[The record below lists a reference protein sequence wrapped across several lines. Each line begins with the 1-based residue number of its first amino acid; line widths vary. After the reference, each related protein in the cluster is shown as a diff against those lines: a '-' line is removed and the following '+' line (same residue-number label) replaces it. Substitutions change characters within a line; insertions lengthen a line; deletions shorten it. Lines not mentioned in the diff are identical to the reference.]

1 MLYVIAVR
9 MNSSISGARDD
20 ICHEW
25 REVVLWKDPDQAFH
39 VHVFQEDRNVVRNTS
54 CLDRREQISQGAS
67 IRPDILPAPYPEE
80 MQRLHVSTIDIR
92 SG

>member
-1 MLYVIAVR
+1 

-39 VHVFQEDRNVVRNTS
+39 VHVFQEDRNVVHNTS
-54 CLDRREQISQGAS
+54 CPDRREKIS
-67 IRPDILPAPYPEE
+67 
-80 MQRLHVSTIDIR
+80 
-92 SG
+92 